1 MVAGKLFLYKP
12 EDIAISII
20 HNLEFSKAVS
30 KYNNRC
36 VDSYIIDYILVFSS
50 IALLATVAIILYV
63 YFS

>member
-1 MVAGKLFLYKP
+1 MVAGKLVLYKP
-12 EDIAISII
+12 DQITISIN

-30 KYNNRC
+30 KYNSRC
-36 VDSYIIDYILVFSS
+36 VDSYIINCILAFSS